1 MLPILILFS
10 VMKLQI
16 KPLFLQVQISKK
28 TINNK
33 SWLKDRVMNDLNQ
46 KKEAFA
52 ELLEVIA
59 TLREKCPWD
68 KKQTMESLRS
78 LSIEEVYELGD
89 AVLDKDM
96 AEVKKELGDLI
107 MHIVFYAQLG
117 QEAGVFDMADVLTG
131 ICEKLKYRHPHIYG
145 DVQVGNAEEVLQ
157 NWEQLKLKEK
167 GRKHRVLE
175 GVPRSLP
182 ALVKAYRMQDKVR
195 GVGFDWKKKEDVWEK
210 VKEELGEL
218 EEEMRQGNTEEM
230 EEEFGDFMFAVINA
244 ARLYGINPEN
254 ALEKTNRK
262 FLRRFS
268 YVEDQANRMG
278 KKLSDMTLEEMDGYW
293 EEAKKEENKG

>member
-1 MLPILILFS
+1 
-10 VMKLQI
+10 
-16 KPLFLQVQISKK
+16 
-28 TINNK
+28 
-33 SWLKDRVMNDLNQ
+33 MNDLNR
-46 KKEAFA
+46 KKEVFA
-52 ELLEVIA
+52 ELLEIIA

-89 AVLDKDM
+89 AVLDRNM
-96 AEVKKELGDLI
+96 PEVKKELGDLI
-107 MHIVFYAQLG
+107 MHIVFYAQLA
-117 QEAGVFDMADVLTG
+117 QEAGEFDVADVLEG

-145 DVQVGNAEEVLQ
+145 DVRVKDEKEVLQ

-195 GVGFDWKKKEDVWEK
+195 GVGFDWEKKEDVWDK

-218 EEEMRQGNTEEM
+218 EEEMRQGSSGRM

-262 FLRRFS
+262 FIRRFT
-268 YVEDQANRMG
+268 YVEEQANRTG
-278 KKLSDMTLEEMDGYW
+278 RNLSDMTLEEMDRYW
-293 EEAKKEENKG
+293 EEAKKEECENG

>member
-1 MLPILILFS
+1 
-10 VMKLQI
+10 
-16 KPLFLQVQISKK
+16 
-28 TINNK
+28 
-33 SWLKDRVMNDLNQ
+33 MNDLNR
-46 KKEAFA
+46 KKEVFA
-52 ELLEVIA
+52 ELLEIIA

-89 AVLDKDM
+89 AVLDRNM
-96 AEVKKELGDLI
+96 PEVKKELGDLI
-107 MHIVFYAQLG
+107 MHIVFYAQLA
-117 QEAGVFDMADVLTG
+117 QEAGEFDVADVLEG

-145 DVQVGNAEEVLQ
+145 DVRVKDEKEVLQ

-195 GVGFDWKKKEDVWEK
+195 GVGFDWEKKEDVWDK

-218 EEEMRQGNTEEM
+218 EEEMRQGSSGRM

-262 FLRRFS
+262 FIRRFT
-268 YVEDQANRMG
+268 YVEEQANRTG
-278 KKLSDMTLEEMDGYW
+278 RNLSDMTLEEMDRYW
-293 EEAKKEENKG
+293 EEAKKEECKNG